1 MTRPFLPH
9 VITDDSAIGG
19 SVIERSLVN
28 AEDRSRYLT
37 YTPSAA
43 GDRRT
48 FTLSG
53 WFKLYQT
60 EGSQQDFIW
69 MCGGDS
75 SNRFQISREGVE
87 QINFEPKSGGSDQ
100 ARFYTSNKFNDPSA
114 WYHFVLKID
123 TTQGT
128 SSDRY
133 NFYINGVETEYGG
146 TGGEVVTTS
155 YPSQN
160 TEFRWGD
167 TIQHN
172 IGRRSYGDNDKADM
186 GIAELHYTSGYAYDA
201 TAFGYFDDQTGIW
214 KPKKFTGSYG
224 SAGWHLDFSDTT
236 STTTLGYDKSGN
248 GNHWTLNNYS
258 TDNAILDT
266 PTNNFPV
273 WNPTTLTMGQG
284 SNGTLTNG
292 NLEWLGTA
300 GNDQVIATMAVE
312 SGKWYYEVKVG
323 QTPSTFDCGWT
334 TTDEA
339 ARDRLTA
346 MSYYNLVGIRSGKTI
361 SFDTNAT
368 VVSYTTNDIIGLAL
382 NLDDNLLY
390 MYKNGSLL
398 HTQSVPTDKGETFIP
413 MCGDSSDNDASGIV
427 NFGQDSSFTG
437 DVTKQ
442 GNKDANGIGDF
453 YYPVPS
459 GYKALCSVNLPPTSS
474 SIVKPKRHF
483 DVILYTGNGSTQSV
497 SGLEFKPDFVWI
509 KERSSTSE
517 NKLFDVVRGVQKALS
532 SNTSNAEEDQ
542 SNYLTSFHEHGFV
555 VGNDGA
561 VNENGQTYVA
571 WCWKAGGAAVTNNDG
586 SITTQVSANQEAG
599 FSIVTYTGN
608 GTNGATIGHGLGKA
622 PVMRFGKARALG
634 SVGSAGP
641 HWTWNHQD
649 LTNGMNGGSSAG
661 TVFINLTQ
669 AEETNNHGAIGAVSS
684 TTATLSDGSSGS
696 VPRAHVNE
704 SGATYVQ
711 YFWTEVPGYSKFGS
725 YEGVSSADG
734 AYIHLGFRPAFIMI
748 RKKQGEDTVIY
759 DFKTQTRNELG
770 QDGRIYA
777 SLSNAQTGTTKDID
791 LHANGFKCRKDNG
804 LFNSASSSAVYIYMA
819 FAEKPDLT
827 PFNAVPT
834 AKS

>member
-1 MTRPFLPH
+1 MSRIILPH
-9 VITDDSAIGG
+9 IITDDSAIGG

-28 AEDRSRYLT
+28 AEDRNRYLS

-43 GDRRT
+43 GDQRT

-53 WFKLYQT
+53 WFKIYQAD
-60 EGSQQDFIW
+60 GNQDFIW
-69 MCGGDS
+69 MCGTSS

-100 ARFYTSNKFNDPSA
+100 ARFYTSNKFNDPTA
-114 WYHFVLKID
+114 WYHFVFKAD

-160 TEFRWGD
+160 TQFLWGS
-167 TIQHN
+167 TIEHR
-172 IGRRSYGDNDKADM
+172 IGRRSYNSDTADI

-273 WNPTTLTMGQG
+273 WNPTTLTIGNG
-284 SNGTLTNG
+284 SDGTLTNG
-292 NLEWLGTA
+292 NLEWLGTG
-300 GNDQVIATMAVE
+300 GNDQVIANLSVK

-323 QTPSTFDCGWT
+323 QNPSTFDCGWT
-334 TTDEA
+334 TTEDA

-346 MSYYNLVGIRSGKTI
+346 ISYYNLVGIRSGKTI
-361 SFDTNAT
+361 TWDSNPT

-398 HTQSVPTDKGETFIP
+398 HTQSVPTDKGDTFIP

-459 GYKALCSVNLPPTSS
+459 GYKALCSVNLPPTVSS
-474 SIVKPKRHF
+474 VIRPQRHH
-483 DVILYTGNGSTQSV
+483 DTLLYTGTGSSNIV
-497 SGLEFKPDFVWI
+497 EGLEFEPDMIWVHARDSNGLEPMI
-509 KERSSTSE
+509 VDS
-517 NKLFDVVRGVQKALS
+517 VRGGTKSVVTS
-532 SNTSNAEEDQ
+532 SNDAESTHGGRSMTFYPNGVRWNSDSNTCNANGE
-542 SNYLTSFHEHGFV
+542 NYVL
-555 VGNDGA
+555 
-561 VNENGQTYVA
+561 
-571 WCWKAGGAAVTNNDG
+571 WCWKAGGAAVANNDG
-586 SITTQVSANQEAG
+586 TIATQVSANQEAG
-599 FSIVTYTGN
+599 FSIVTYTGTN
-608 GTNGATIGHGLGKA
+608 SNGATIGHGLGKVPA
-622 PVMRFGKARALG
+622 WFIIKRRD
-634 SVGSAGP
+634 S
-641 HWTWNHQD
+641 
-649 LTNGMNGGSSAG
+649 GSSNWMAYHQFLNG
-661 TVFINLTQ
+661 APSTGGLPYTHNLYLNTTDGKQ
-669 AEETNNHGAIGAVSS
+669 DDSHAFNDTAPTSS
-684 TTATLSDGSSGS
+684 VITLGISGFLN
-696 VPRAHVNE
+696 A
-704 SGATYVQ
+704 SGGTYVA
-711 YFWTEVPGYSKFGS
+711 YCWAEIPGYSKFGI
-725 YEGVSSADG
+725 YEGTDNSDG
-734 AYIHLGFRPAFIMI
+734 SYIHLGFRPAWLMI
-748 RKKQGEDTVIY
+748 RKTASEDWVIY
-759 DFKTQTRNELG
+759 DVKRNTRNEIG
-770 QDGRIYA
+770 QGGRIYA
-777 SLSNAQTGTTKDID
+777 DLAQQESSTTKDMD
-791 LHANGFKCRKDNG
+791 FHSSGFKLRKATGIVNTG
-804 LFNSASSSAVYIYMA
+804 SSDYIYMA

>member
-1 MTRPFLPH
+1 MSRIILPH
-9 VITDDSAIGG
+9 IITDDSAIGG

-28 AEDRSRYLT
+28 AEGRSRYLT
-37 YTPSAA
+37 YTPSVA
-43 GDRRT
+43 GDQRT

-53 WFKLYQT
+53 WFKLYKIDNN
-60 EGSQQDFIW
+60 QQDFIW
-69 MCGGDS
+69 MCGGDGN
-75 SNRFQISREGVE
+75 NRFQVSREGVE
-87 QINFEPKSGGSDQ
+87 QINFEPIVSGSTQ
-100 ARFYTSNKFNDPSA
+100 ARFYTSNKFNDPTA
-114 WYHFVLKID
+114 WYHFVFKID

-160 TEFRWGD
+160 TQFLWGS

-172 IGRRSYGDNDKADM
+172 IGRRSYGDLDEADM

-273 WNPTTLTMGQG
+273 WNPTTLTMGNG

-292 NLEWLGTA
+292 NLEWLGTG
-300 GNDQVIATMAVE
+300 GNDQVIANLAVE

-323 QTPSTFDCGWT
+323 QNPSTFDCGWT

-398 HTQSVPTDKGETFIP
+398 HTQSVPTDKGDTFIP

-459 GYKALCSVNLPPTSS
+459 GYKALCSVNLPPTTSS
-474 SIVKPKRHF
+474 VIRPQRHF
-483 DVILYTGNGSTQSV
+483 DTVLYTGNGGTSQTI
-497 SGLEFKPDFVWI
+497 SGIEFKPDLIWFKGRNHTAAFVWLD
-509 KERSSTSE
+509 S
-517 NKLFDVVRGVQKALS
+517 VRGVTKNLR
-532 SNTSNAEEDQ
+532 SNSNAQEGTTTAF
-542 SNYLTSFHEHGFV
+542 LTSFNEDGFT
-555 VGNDGA
+555 VGQSGTT
-561 VNENGQTYVA
+561 NGSGETNIAY
-571 WCWKAGGAAVTNNDG
+571 CWKGGGAAVSNSDG
-586 SITTQVSANQEAG
+586 TITTSISANQEAG
-599 FSIVTYTGN
+599 FSIVTYTGT
-608 GTNGATIGHGLGKA
+608 GSAATIGHGLGKV
-622 PVMRFGKARALG
+622 PKLVITKLRDTTTQDWFMNFGEITGDRGKYVKLNSTNAEVSETTVYPNTASTSTVY
-634 SVGSAGP
+634 SVGTDNAV
-641 HWTWNHQD
+641 
-649 LTNGMNGGSSAG
+649 NGSGSS
-661 TVFINLTQ
+661 
-669 AEETNNHGAIGAVSS
+669 
-684 TTATLSDGSSGS
+684 
-696 VPRAHVNE
+696 
-704 SGATYVQ
+704 YVA
-711 YFWTEVPGYSKFGS
+711 YCWSEIPGYSKFGS
-725 YEGVSSADG
+725 YEGVDDADG
-734 AYIHLGFRPAFIMI
+734 PYVHLGFRPAFLFI
-748 RKKQGEDTVIY
+748 RKRQGEDTVLF
-759 DFKTQTRNELG
+759 DTKTQTRNEIG
-770 QDGRIYA
+770 QSGRIYLDLDN
-777 SLSNAQTGTTKDID
+777 SQSGTTKDMD
-791 LHANGFKCRKDNG
+791 FHSSGFKLRKNTG
-804 LFNSASSSAVYIYMA
+804 IVNAASGNAVYVYMA

-827 PFNAVPT
+827 PYNAVPT